1 MNEHVELKKKHHR
14 YMIKKSTINILPFI
28 RDSPKEKK
36 NRTIAH
42 IEINKN
48 DEGRSIFAKYE
59 HDDPSGS
66 EGNQG

>member
-1 MNEHVELKKKHHR
+1 
-14 YMIKKSTINILPFI
+14 MIKKSTINILPFI